1 MVDVVIQVPLVL
13 LELSNQLGRVGLDF
27 CRRIQCIWLGA
38 ERTGLPYT
46 LELVA
51 VGSTW
56 LLLLALD
63 RELSHLLEAGA
74 TLRVFQGPASL
85 RLDKLNG
92 WGQLVDFCRHLDAW
106 LLGLDELHA

>member
-1 MVDVVIQVPLVL
+1 MVQVPLVL
-13 LELSNQLGRVGLDF
+13 LELSNQLSRVWLDF
-27 CRRIQCIWLGA
+27 CRRIQCVWLGA

-51 VGSTW
+51 VGSAW
-56 LLLLALD
+56 LRLLALD
-63 RELSHLLEAGA
+63 RELTHLLEAGA

-85 RLDKLNG
+85 RLDELNG
-92 WGQLVDFCRHLDAW
+92 WGESVDLCRHLDAR